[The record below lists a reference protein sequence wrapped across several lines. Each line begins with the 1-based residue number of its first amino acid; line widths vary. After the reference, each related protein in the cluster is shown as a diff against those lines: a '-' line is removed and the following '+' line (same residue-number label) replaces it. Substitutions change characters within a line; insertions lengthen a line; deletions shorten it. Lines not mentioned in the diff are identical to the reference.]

1 MRTLTKTYVVTDDM
15 TAAKFASGTLD
26 VFGTPA
32 LIGCMEDTAK
42 SLIDPELKEGES
54 SVGTKISTTHVKA
67 SKVGAT
73 ITVEATLVKQDG
85 RMYDFTV
92 KAYEDGV
99 LIGEGEHTRAV
110 INVERFLAK
119 LNK

>member
-1 MRTLTKTYVVTDDM
+1 MAEKKNFEQTLKKLETVSEKL
-15 TAAKFASGTLD
+15 KS
-26 VFGTPA
+26 
-32 LIGCMEDTAK
+32 EDI
-42 SLIDPELKEGES
+42 SLEDAI
-54 SVGTKISTTHVKA
+54 
-67 SKVGAT
+67 
-73 ITVEATLVKQDG
+73 
-85 RMYDFTV
+85 

>member
-1 MRTLTKTYVVTDDM
+1 MRTLTKSYVVTDDM

-42 SLIDPELKEGES
+42 TLMDEDLKEGES
-54 SVGTKISTTHVKA
+54 SVGTK
-67 SKVGAT
+67 VGT
-73 ITVEATLVKQDG
+73 VTVEATLVKQEG
-85 RMYDFTV
+85 RMYDFV
-92 KAYEDGV
+92 IKAYEDGV

>member
-1 MRTLTKTYVVTDDM
+1 MRTFTKTYVVTDDM

-42 SLIDPELKEGES
+42 SLIDPELAEGES
-54 SVGTKISTTHVKA
+54 SVGTKISTTHIKA

-73 ITVEATLVKQDG
+73 ITVEATLLKHEG
-85 RMYDFTV
+85 RVYDFAV
-92 KAYEDGV
+92 KAFEDGV
-99 LIGEGEHTRAV
+99 LIGEGEHTRVA

-119 LNK
+119 LDK

>member
-1 MRTLTKTYVVTDDM
+1 MKTLTKTYVITDDM

-73 ITVEATLVKQDG
+73 ITVEATLVKQEG

>member
-1 MRTLTKTYVVTDDM
+1 MKTLTKTYVVTDDM

-73 ITVEATLVKQDG
+73 ITVEATLVKQEG
-85 RMYDFTV
+85 RMYDFFV

>member
-1 MRTLTKTYVVTDDM
+1 MKTLTKSYVVTEDM
-15 TAAKFASGTLD
+15 TARKFASGTLD

-32 LIGCMEDTAK
+32 LVGCMEDTAK
-42 SLIDPELKEGES
+42 SIIDPDLNEGES
-54 SVGTKISTTHVKA
+54 SVGTKISTSHLKA

-73 ITVEATLVKQDG
+73 IQVEATLVKQEG
-85 RMYDFTV
+85 RMYYFEI
-92 KAYEDGV
+92 KAYDNGV

-119 LNK
+119 LG

>member
-15 TAAKFASGTLD
+15 TASKFASGTLD

-32 LIGCMEDTAK
+32 LIACMEDTAK
-42 SLIDPELKEGES
+42 TLMDEDLNEGDS

-73 ITVEATLVKQDG
+73 IQVEAAIVKQEG
-85 RMYDFTV
+85 RMYDFSI

>member
-1 MRTLTKTYVVTDDM
+1 MRTLTKSYVVTDDM
-15 TAAKFASGTLD
+15 TASKFASGTLD

-42 SLIDPELKEGES
+42 TLMDEDLKEGES
-54 SVGTKISTTHVKA
+54 SVGTK
-67 SKVGAT
+67 VGQT
-73 ITVEATLVKQDG
+73 VTVEATLVKQEG
-85 RMYDFTV
+85 RMYDFV
-92 KAYEDGV
+92 IKAYEDGV

>member
-1 MRTLTKTYVVTDDM
+1 MRTLTKTYVVTEDM
-15 TAAKFASGTLD
+15 TASKFASGTLD

-42 SLIDPELKEGES
+42 TLMDEDLKEGES
-54 SVGTKISTTHVKA
+54 SVGTKVSTSHVKA
-67 SKVGAT
+67 SKVGAE
-73 ITVEATLVKQDG
+73 ITVEATLVKQEG
-85 RMYDFTV
+85 RMYDFV
-92 KAYEDGV
+92 IKAFENGV

>member
-15 TAAKFASGTLD
+15 TASKFASGTLD

-32 LIGCMEDTAK
+32 LVGCMEDTAK
-42 SLIDPELKEGES
+42 TLMDQDLNEGDS

-73 ITVEATLVKQDG
+73 IQVEATIVKQEG
-85 RMYDFTV
+85 RMYDFAI